1 MNAPRNKRSLLAVI
15 LVLLALLTVTGAA
28 GASGGSEA
36 AAPVDSLDSPVES
49 GRGFSNTFHYKYVA
63 GATLSPRDSSSGWDY
78 SGVGCVSRA
87 SGSELFNIH
96 LGLPDGSR
104 IDYLRIYYYDTSASN
119 STAWVTSYNS
129 TGGFSDITSVLSAGS
144 AGYGTQLSSYVGHV
158 VNNASSSYVLNW
170 SASQNG
176 SSMRLCGLRVAY
188 RTPTQDLFMPLI
200 TKG

>member
-49 GRGFSNTFHYKYVA
+49 GRGFSNTVHYKYVA

-96 LGLPDGSR
+96 LGLPEGSR

-119 STAWVTSYNS
+119 STAWITNYDGAGNYTDPVSYTHLTLPTS
-129 TGGFSDITSVLSAGS
+129 
-144 AGYGTQLSSYVGHV
+144 
-158 VNNASSSYVLNW
+158 
-170 SASQNG
+170 
-176 SSMRLCGLRVAY
+176 
-188 RTPTQDLFMPLI
+188 DLV
-200 TKG
+200 